1 MVFCLQ
7 KTIFLVTFLKTFV
20 TSWLTIYSDLLI
32 FNGKKKIKKNL
43 PAEIKLKRSKSEFCS
58 KYLLFWP
65 STLTVDQFKNAKY
78 RRRFES
84 NPSLKW

>member
-32 FNGKKKIKKNL
+32 FNGKKNKKKPASWNKIK
-43 PAEIKLKRSKSEFCS
+43 
-58 KYLLFWP
+58 
-65 STLTVDQFKNAKY
+65 AKQ
-78 RRRFES
+78 
-84 NPSLKW
+84 KWIL